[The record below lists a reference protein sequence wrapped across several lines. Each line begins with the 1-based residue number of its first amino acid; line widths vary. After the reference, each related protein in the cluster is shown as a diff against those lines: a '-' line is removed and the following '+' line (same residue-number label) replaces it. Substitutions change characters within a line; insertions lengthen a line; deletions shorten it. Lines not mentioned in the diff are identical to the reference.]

1 MPYCGRSGRL
11 WRAFTARRRVAAA
24 GAAAMLTA
32 AVLVAPGIAAA
43 ASAAPALSFSPAPF
57 NYGQV
62 TVRQPASQTFSL
74 ANSGRSATGRLT
86 VTLTGSAAF
95 IITGNTCKSL
105 APGKTCRVTVRFT
118 PVTSATVTATLT
130 VAGKK
135 HAAHAVD
142 ALTGTGKGLGQDL
155 GSIYWADDG
164 DGTINAAG
172 LGSSSSQQLIQSQNM
187 PVGVAV
193 NSTHLYWTSSF
204 DGTISEANLDGSNPQ
219 TLVSGQDGP
228 TGLAAD
234 GSHIYWSIQFQ
245 SATLLGTIWEA
256 DLDGGNSH
264 MIVVGQTDPYGVAVS
279 GSHLYWANSGPAAS
293 RVGTIN
299 EANLDGTNPR
309 VIVPSQ
315 ADPGVPDQIDPSGV
329 AADGSHLFWTD
340 NAGDAAGA
348 GSVWE
353 ANLDGTSPHAI
364 ALNQNGPLGV
374 ATDGS
379 HVYWANVL
387 DQAIEQANPDG
398 SSAHSIVT
406 GLGDLQLM
414 AVTPPPAA
422 LAFTPSPFDYGQVDI
437 GQPVSQTFTLA
448 NTGSQATGTLTDTL
462 TGSAAFTITG
472 DTCTGTSLAA
482 NGTCTVTVQFAPAS
496 RAAFTAALTSASANP
511 AATATVALTATVAPR
526 LLYWINDPGGSES
539 ANGTVNQAGLNGT
552 SPHTIVPGQ
561 DDPSGIAVGAT
572 HIYWPAGGA
581 MNEANLDGTSPRAL
595 ELTDPNG
602 VNWVAV
608 DASHLYW
615 TSVLG
620 QNDAAIWVAGLDV
633 TGAHT
638 IVTGQGI
645 FMGGLAV
652 DADHI
657 YWTTSTRLLDGDGAV
672 WAAGLD
678 GSNPH
683 IIVPTLDNPLG
694 MAVSGSHVY
703 WASTPGTGGLGAIWE
718 AGLDGSNPHII
729 VPGQNDPHGVAADAS
744 HLYWADLSTIN
755 EAGLDSTS
763 PQASS

>member
-74 ANSGRSATGRLT
+74 ANSGRSATGLLT

-95 IITGNTCKSL
+95 TITGNTCKSL

-135 HAAHAVD
+135 HAAHAVN

-256 DLDGGNSH
+256 DLDGGNAH

-315 ADPGVPDQIDPSGV
+315 AAPGVPDQIDPSGV

-340 NAGDAAGA
+340 NAGDAAR

-482 NGTCTVTVQFAPAS
+482 NGTCTVTVQFVPPS
-496 RAAFTAALTSASANP
+496 RATFTAALTSASANP
-511 AATATVALTATVAPR
+511 AATATVALT
-526 LLYWINDPGGSES
+526 
-539 ANGTVNQAGLNGT
+539 
-552 SPHTIVPGQ
+552 VPGPPLPLLDQ
-561 DDPSGIAVGAT
+561 RPGSFRIGQRHGQ
-572 HIYWPAGGA
+572 PAG
-581 MNEANLDGTSPRAL
+581 LDGTSPQA
-595 ELTDPNG
+595 
-602 VNWVAV
+602 
-608 DASHLYW
+608 
-615 TSVLG
+615 
-620 QNDAAIWVAGLDV
+620 
-633 TGAHT
+633 
-638 IVTGQGI
+638 
-645 FMGGLAV
+645 
-652 DADHI
+652 
-657 YWTTSTRLLDGDGAV
+657 
-672 WAAGLD
+672 
-678 GSNPH
+678 
-683 IIVPTLDNPLG
+683 
-694 MAVSGSHVY
+694 
-703 WASTPGTGGLGAIWE
+703 
-718 AGLDGSNPHII
+718 I
-729 VPGQNDPHGVAADAS
+729 VPGQNDPNGIAVGTTHIYWPPAA
-744 HLYWADLSTIN
+744 
-755 EAGLDSTS
+755 
-763 PQASS
+763 P